1 MPGPDLRIGI
11 EEHDDE
17 IHVAVVGDLDL
28 LGEER
33 LEAEL
38 DRVWARRPATVV
50 IDLRGLM
57 FLDARGVAAIW
68 HASERAAANGA
79 ALRIVKAAEPVQ
91 RIFRLL
97 DLEGQLEF
105 VSE

>member
-1 MPGPDLRIGI
+1 VPGPDLRIT
-11 EEHDDE
+11 
-17 IHVAVVGDLDL
+17 VADREDSIVVTLAGDLDL

-38 DRVWARRPATVV
+38 DRVWARRPAQAV

-68 HASERAAANGA
+68 HASERAEANGVT
-79 ALRIVKAAEPVQ
+79 LRIVRAAEPVQ

>member
-1 MPGPDLRIGI
+1 VSGPDLRIGI
-11 EEHDDE
+11 EERDDE
-17 IHVAVVGDLDL
+17 IHVAVAGDLDL

-38 DRVWARRPATVV
+38 DRVWARRPAKVV